1 MLVVNRLGA
10 DAIRLY
16 LINSPLVKGES
27 LAFKEE
33 GVRDVVKDIF
43 LPWYNAYRFLIQ
55 NLKRW
60 EQEQGTKFI
69 YEESN
74 TEGSSNLTD

>member
-1 MLVVNRLGA
+1 MLVVDKLGA

-60 EQEQGTKFI
+60 EQEQG
-69 YEESN
+69 
-74 TEGSSNLTD
+74 